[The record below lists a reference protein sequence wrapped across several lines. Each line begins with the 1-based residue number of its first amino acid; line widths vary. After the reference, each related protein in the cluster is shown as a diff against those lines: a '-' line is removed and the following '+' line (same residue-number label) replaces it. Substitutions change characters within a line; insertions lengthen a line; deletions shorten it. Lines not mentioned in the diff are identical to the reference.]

1 MVYHRDLFYC
11 RAVLF
16 LIYVNDLPDYI
27 RHECLETYMFADDL
41 AVSIVSDSSDSLSEK
56 IINISHKIEA
66 WCDFNNLLINSNK
79 TEILNFDIGRST
91 SKIVSSVRFLGI
103 HVESGL
109 GWHTHIDNI
118 AKKISKGLYMLRIL
132 KTNITTEALHSVYY
146 AYIHS
151 HLNYGITLWGNHTS
165 AISLFKLQKR
175 ALRLIYGVS
184 STTHCK
190 PFFIQSGI
198 LTLPCMF
205 VLACL
210 LYVKSNVNNFTTC
223 NTLHKYP
230 TRHNTDLYLN
240 KCNFTLT
247 QKSFLNQSLKFYN
260 FLPVD
265 VRNFSP
271 KLFKRKVAGILR
283 TNPLYNIDEFYEIKF

>member
-1 MVYHRDLFYC
+1 
-11 RAVLF
+11 
-16 LIYVNDLPDYI
+16 
-27 RHECLETYMFADDL
+27 
-41 AVSIVSDSSDSLSEK
+41 
-56 IINISHKIEA
+56 
-66 WCDFNNLLINSNK
+66 
-79 TEILNFDIGRST
+79 
-91 SKIVSSVRFLGI
+91 
-103 HVESGL
+103 
-109 GWHTHIDNI
+109 
-118 AKKISKGLYMLRIL
+118 MLRII

-175 ALRLIYGVS
+175 TLRLMYGVS
-184 STTHCK
+184 STTS
-190 PFFIQSGI
+190 FFIQSGI

-210 LYVKSNVNNFTTC
+210 LYMKSNVNNFTTC

-265 VRNFSP
+265 VRNLSP
-271 KLFKRKVAGILR
+271 KVFKRKVAGILK